1 MGNSRCPRRDKTTPS
16 TYVTKTNTKGV
27 VVEEEVAEVAE
38 VVTEAA
44 EADVDA
50 DVEANE
56 AIEAPRKAVV
66 NFETVPP
73 VEENT
78 DITQSVR
85 KNADTVASR
94 DIWRHRVTGKQES

>member
-1 MGNSRCPRRDKTTPS
+1 M
-16 TYVTKTNTKGV
+16 TKTNTKSV

-38 VVTEAA
+38 VVAEAA

-66 NFETVPP
+66 NFEIVPP